1 MNDEVLRLEKEI
13 EALTE
18 QLFAARAA
26 ATAEAVGS
34 FVFETAA
41 GPVSLAELFGD
52 RDELVLV
59 HNMGVSCSYCTMWA
73 DCLESTRRHIES
85 RCALVMVTPDSAEVQ
100 AKVAS
105 ERGWSCRM
113 VTDATREFSAAM
125 GYWSEADGW
134 WPGVSTFRR
143 GAGGSVVRTGKAVF
157 GPGDAFCSPWHFFS
171 LLGIRDGDWSPK

>member
-26 ATAEAVGS
+26 ASPEVVGS
-34 FVFETAA
+34 FSFETAS
-41 GPVSLAELFGD
+41 GEVSLAELFGD

-85 RCALVMVTPDSAEVQ
+85 RCALVMVTPDSPDVQ

-105 ERGWSCRM
+105 ARGWSFRM
-113 VTDATREFSAAM
+113 VTDATREFSSVM
-125 GYWSEADGW
+125 GYWWEADGW
-134 WPGVSTFRR
+134 
-143 GAGGSVVRTGKAVF
+143 
-157 GPGDAFCSPWHFFS
+157 
-171 LLGIRDGDWSPK
+171 

>member
-1 MNDEVLRLEKEI
+1 MNDHILQLEKQI
-13 EALTE
+13 ETLTE

-26 ATAEAVGS
+26 ATPEVVGD
-34 FVFETAA
+34 FAFETAA
-41 GPVSLAELFGD
+41 GSVTLAELFGD
-52 RDELVLV
+52 KAELVLV

-105 ERGWSCRM
+105 ARGWSFRM
-113 VTDATREFSAAM
+113 VTDATREFSSVM

-134 WPGVSTFRR
+134 WPGVSTFRL
-143 GAGGSVVRTGKAVF
+143 GADGSIVRTGKAVY

-171 LLGIRDGDWSPK
+171 LLGIRDGDWSPN